1 MIELFANRF
10 YYSVYCSVVKFAHA
24 MDFIARPLKWLFA
37 TFFWFVPCL
46 RKRLQRQGKTREK
59 VIQEAMSITMDGV
72 SMKTKKDYGIAY
84 LLDADDV
91 IDTFFFFFT
100 SSLIM
105 IPQLFIPFRY
115 VRYIV
120 TNIWLF
126 LVVILFCIFSA
137 CRQVL
142 QSHWGEVQGLLQTFR
157 QVQEER
163 TTPQSSYQSWSCHIG
178 FVGMVCTNLV
188 LPPLTDAI
196 TSFSPF
202 CKSSNHVK
210 RYWKQNILFNLLQR
224 YLSEVIFNHHI
235 IAFNYQTT
243 SFLPSRM
250 YIPRAGLACSWRP
263 WRSKRVWRPDE
274 LGECGLSIPAGF
286 VSTTCR
292 PESSW
297 VCDVLRQKWGK
308 NRLLDVI

>member
-1 MIELFANRF
+1 MYLCTMIELFANRF

-126 LVVILFCIFSA
+126 LAVILFCIFSA
-137 CRQVL
+137 QYLAERLMRKNDKYKDYFKRFDKYKKKERRHNHLISLGVAISVL
-142 QSHWGEVQGLLQTFR
+142 SVW
-157 QVQEER
+157 
-163 TTPQSSYQSWSCHIG
+163 CA
-178 FVGMVCTNLV
+178 
-188 LPPLTDAI
+188 LTWY
-196 TSFSPF
+196 
-202 CKSSNHVK
+202 CLH
-210 RYWKQNILFNLLQR
+210 
-224 YLSEVIFNHHI
+224 
-235 IAFNYQTT
+235 
-243 SFLPSRM
+243 
-250 YIPRAGLACSWRP
+250 
-263 WRSKRVWRPDE
+263 
-274 LGECGLSIPAGF
+274 
-286 VSTTCR
+286 
-292 PESSW
+292 
-297 VCDVLRQKWGK
+297 
-308 NRLLDVI
+308 

>member
-1 MIELFANRF
+1 MAVCN
-10 YYSVYCSVVKFAHA
+10 
-24 MDFIARPLKWLFA
+24 
-37 TFFWFVPCL
+37 
-46 RKRLQRQGKTREK
+46 
-59 VIQEAMSITMDGV
+59 
-72 SMKTKKDYGIAY
+72 
-84 LLDADDV
+84 
-91 IDTFFFFFT
+91 
-100 SSLIM
+100 
-105 IPQLFIPFRY
+105 
-115 VRYIV
+115 
-120 TNIWLF
+120 LF
-126 LVVILFCIFSA
+126 LVRALSKEKTAATRENTWKSHTRGNEYYYGRSINEDEKRLWHSISARCWRCNRHVLLLLHIFFDNDSSTIHSISLCAIYRNKYLALSCCYSLLHFFCPIFGWA
-137 CRQVL
+137 TYEEKWQ
-142 QSHWGEVQGLLQTFR
+142 VQGLLQTFR

-224 YLSEVIFNHHI
+224 YLSEVIFNNHI